1 MEKEYDDYYI
11 KRKKVIDN
19 LPLPP
24 KSKPVPAPSTSI
36 EEFEKDARKIY
47 DELLAIL
54 VKKQIDY
61 GPYNIWHAPGGA
73 TNGLMVRMSD
83 KLERLKNLIYKNREP
98 NNESLEDSFVD
109 MANYAIIALMVQRG
123 VWAKYA
129 EKQK

>member
-1 MEKEYDDYYI
+1 MAEDTTI
-11 KRKKVIDN
+11 
-19 LPLPP
+19 LQF
-24 KSKPVPAPSTSI
+24 
-36 EEFEKDARKIY
+36 EEDAQKIY

-83 KLERLKNLIYKNREP
+83 KIERLKNLIYSPKSEKP
-98 NNESLEDSFVD
+98 KNESLEDSCVD
-109 MANYAIIALMVQRG
+109 LANYAIIALMVQRG

>member
-1 MEKEYDDYYI
+1 MNRGSVSDDTTI
-11 KRKKVIDN
+11 
-19 LPLPP
+19 LQF
-24 KSKPVPAPSTSI
+24 
-36 EEFEKDARKIY
+36 EEDAQKIY

-83 KLERLKNLIYKNREP
+83 KLERLKNLIYKKVKP
-98 NNESLEDSFVD
+98 NNESLEDSFID
-109 MANYAIIALMVQRG
+109 LANYAIIALMVQRG

>member
-1 MEKEYDDYYI
+1 MN
-11 KRKKVIDN
+11 RGSV
-19 LPLPP
+19 
-24 KSKPVPAPSTSI
+24 S
-36 EEFEKDARKIY
+36 EETTILQFEEDAQKIY

-83 KLERLKNLIYKNREP
+83 KLERLKNLIYKKIEP

>member
-1 MEKEYDDYYI
+1 MATEKFF
-11 KRKKVIDN
+11 VS
-19 LPLPP
+19 
-24 KSKPVPAPSTSI
+24 KSPIEVKEIEVPDTTI
-36 EEFEKDARKIY
+36 LQFEEDAQKIY

-83 KLERLKNLIYKNREP
+83 KLERLKNLIYSKKAIAP
-98 NNESLEDSFVD
+98 QNESLEDSFVD
-109 MANYAIIALMVQRG
+109 LANYAIIALMVQRG

>member
-1 MEKEYDDYYI
+1 MHWMNRGSVAEDTTI
-11 KRKKVIDN
+11 
-19 LPLPP
+19 LQF
-24 KSKPVPAPSTSI
+24 
-36 EEFEKDARKIY
+36 EEDAQKIY

-83 KLERLKNLIYKNREP
+83 KLERLKNLIYKKIEP

>member
-1 MEKEYDDYYI
+1 MYPEYDKYKKKKPIDY
-11 KRKKVIDN
+11 N
-19 LPLPP
+19 PEL
-24 KSKPVPAPSTSI
+24 KPTPMLKPSI
-36 EEFEKDARKIY
+36 EEFEKDAQKIY

-73 TNGLMVRMSD
+73 TNGLMVRISD
-83 KLERLKNLIYKNREP
+83 KLERLKNLIYKNVKP

-109 MANYAIIALMVQRG
+109 LANYAIIALMVQRG

>member
-1 MEKEYDDYYI
+1 MAEDTTI
-11 KRKKVIDN
+11 
-19 LPLPP
+19 L
-24 KSKPVPAPSTSI
+24 
-36 EEFEKDARKIY
+36 EFEEDAQKIY

-54 VKKQIDY
+54 VKKQLDY
-61 GPYNIWHAPGGA
+61 GPFNIWHAPGGA

>member
-1 MEKEYDDYYI
+1 MADDKTI
-11 KRKKVIDN
+11 
-19 LPLPP
+19 L
-24 KSKPVPAPSTSI
+24 AF
-36 EEFEKDARKIY
+36 EEDAQKIY

-73 TNGLMVRMSD
+73 TNGLMVRISD
-83 KLERLKNLIYKNREP
+83 KLERLKNLIYRNIEP
-98 NNESLEDSFVD
+98 NHESIEDSCVD
-109 MANYAIIALMVQRG
+109 LANYAIIALMVERG

>member
-1 MEKEYDDYYI
+1 M
-11 KRKKVIDN
+11 
-19 LPLPP
+19 
-24 KSKPVPAPSTSI
+24 PSTKKGAPLSTEKSDQLI
-36 EEFEKDARKIY
+36 LEFEEDAQKIY

-61 GPYNIWHAPGGA
+61 GPFNIWNAPGGA

-83 KLERLKNLIYKNREP
+83 KLERLKNLIYKQIKP

-109 MANYAIIALMVQRG
+109 IANYAIISLMVQRG

-129 EKQK
+129 KKSE

>member
-1 MEKEYDDYYI
+1 MATDDN
-11 KRKKVIDN
+11 VI
-19 LPLPP
+19 L
-24 KSKPVPAPSTSI
+24 
-36 EEFEKDARKIY
+36 EFEEDAQKIY

-61 GPYNIWHAPGGA
+61 GPLNVWNAPGGA

-83 KLERLKNLIYKNREP
+83 KLERLKNLIYKNIKP

-109 MANYAIIALMVQRG
+109 LANYAVISLMVQRG

-129 EKQK
+129 KKSE

>member
-1 MEKEYDDYYI
+1 LSEDTTI
-11 KRKKVIDN
+11 
-19 LPLPP
+19 LQF
-24 KSKPVPAPSTSI
+24 
-36 EEFEKDARKIY
+36 EEDAQKIY

-61 GPYNIWHAPGGA
+61 GPYNIWNAPGGA

-83 KLERLKNLIYKNREP
+83 KLERLKNLIYKKVTP

-109 MANYAIIALMVQRG
+109 LANYAIIALMVQRG